1 MLPAEF
7 VDALRSRSGPFL
19 ICLAGSN
26 GAGKSTF
33 FRRYLA
39 ATKYPFVN
47 ADEIARK
54 LGGPVDDRLSRIA
67 ADLADETRRRHV
79 ERRESFVMETVFS
92 DPIGEK
98 VEFLAAARAHGYCV
112 ILVFIG
118 LDSAELS
125 RGRVLQRVRDDG
137 GHDVPDNRIET
148 RFPRT
153 LENLRRALPRV
164 DIALVLD
171 NSSPVL
177 PYAFVAFW
185 RDGHPVRVVGGAP
198 DWYPRE

>member
-1 MLPAEF
+1 MLPTEF

-39 ATKYPFVN
+39 ATNYPFVN
-47 ADEIARK
+47 ADEIARR

-98 VEFLAAARAHGYCV
+98 VEFLAAARAQGYCV

-125 RGRVLQRVRDDG
+125 RGRVLQRVRDDS
-137 GHDVPDNRIET
+137 GHDVPDDRIEA

-153 LENLRRALPRV
+153 LANLRRALPRV

-171 NSSPVL
+171 NSSPAV

-185 RDGHPVRVVGGAP
+185 LEGRVVRTIDPPPA
-198 DWYPRE
+198 WYPRE